1 MTPAAPPRLAGTPA
15 TLAIDGRVHAGRA
28 SLVPRGELV
37 HGCVD
42 ILAEALA
49 TLPAD
54 VERVDLDMGGVR
66 FMDTAGLRFLDLLGG
81 YSHRQAVRA
90 TATNWHGQPLRVL
103 ELAGLDTTDPLRA
116 TAHRPEPDPEPE
128 AGSDPEPDPEPRP
141 ESAPS
146 SAPTGPAERLHV
158 LQEEVQQL
166 RRAIASRPVIDQA
179 RGVLM
184 ALHACTSEEAWHIL
198 RETSQLSNTKLRT
211 VAAAVTASAESDG
224 PPPPAEVRTAL
235 RTALGRLGR

>member
-1 MTPAAPPRLAGTPA
+1 MSPAAPPRLAGTPA
-15 TLAIDGRVHAGRA
+15 TLVIDGRVDAGRA
-28 SLVPRGELV
+28 VLVPRGQLV
-37 HGCVD
+37 HGCAD

-49 TLPAD
+49 ALPAD
-54 VERVDLDMGGVR
+54 VERVDLDMGDVL

-81 YSHRQAVRA
+81 FSHRQAVPV
-90 TATNWHGQPLRVL
+90 TATNWHGGPLRVL

-116 TAHRPEPDPEPE
+116 TAHRPKPQPAPDPAANPP
-128 AGSDPEPDPEPRP
+128 AAAA
-141 ESAPS
+141 SA
-146 SAPTGPAERLHV
+146 APAERLHV
-158 LQEEVQQL
+158 LEEEVEQL

-184 ALHACTSEEAWHIL
+184 ALHACTSDEAWHIL
-198 RETSQLSNTKLRT
+198 REASQLSNTKLRT
-211 VAAAVTASAESDG
+211 VAAAVTASAGSDG

>member
-1 MTPAAPPRLAGTPA
+1 MSPAAPPRLAGTPA
-15 TLAIDGRVHAGRA
+15 TLVIDGRVDAGRA
-28 SLVPRGELV
+28 VLVPRGQLV
-37 HGCVD
+37 HGCAD

-49 TLPAD
+49 ALPAD
-54 VERVDLDMGGVR
+54 VERVDLDMGDVL

-81 YSHRQAVRA
+81 FSHRQAVPV
-90 TATNWHGQPLRVL
+90 TATNWHGGPLRVL

-116 TAHRPEPDPEPE
+116 TAHRPKPQPAPDPAANPP
-128 AGSDPEPDPEPRP
+128 A
-141 ESAPS
+141 SAA
-146 SAPTGPAERLHV
+146 SAAPAERLHV
-158 LQEEVQQL
+158 LEEEVEQL

-184 ALHACTSEEAWHIL
+184 ALHACTSDEAWHIL
-198 RETSQLSNTKLRT
+198 REASQLSNTKLRT
-211 VAAAVTASAESDG
+211 VAAAVTASAGSDG